1 MLRKP
6 ARPKGSGDRLQII
19 AAYHGL
25 IVFLYVM
32 VAMAICGHFISGGV
46 VFGCND
52 LRPNINSRFK
62 CSAAKSA
69 AFAVFIRKPNSC

>member
-6 ARPKGSGDRLQII
+6 ARPKGSGVRLQKSQSISRRLCRDRLQII
-19 AAYHGL
+19 AAYHAL

-46 VFGCND
+46 VLGSND
-52 LRPNINSRFK
+52 LQPKINSRFK
-62 CSAAKSA
+62 C
-69 AFAVFIRKPNSC
+69 